1 MAVSRAVLV
10 GVLIVTAQFSFLVS
24 IPDIWGR
31 GMDIGL
37 RGRKPM
43 EQDV

>member
-1 MAVSRAVLV
+1 MAGSRAVLG
-10 GVLIVTAQFSFLVS
+10 GVLISIAQFSFLVS

-31 GMDIGL
+31 DMDIRL

-43 EQDV
+43 E